1 MIVRSED
8 GTLIFCESFRV
19 PRARGALLV
28 VHGIGEH
35 SGRYKEFVSHALAL
49 KLDVHLMDLR
59 GHGRSQGVRGHFTSM
74 EQLHQDLNAWIS
86 HLVDS
91 KTLLHDR
98 PCFLLGHSLGGLVA
112 LTFLA
117 QYKKKPLFPELTGLC
132 LSAPALALRA
142 NPMRSLEKEL
152 ARHLP
157 HFLQALHVPTG
168 LNPEHLSHDKE
179 EVELY
184 RNDPLVHGWITPAAY
199 LAMEKSMRGLY
210 RVVPRIDTPLLF
222 LLSGKDRVVDTEA
235 AEAFAA
241 KLAVAHPGQVEVR
254 IFHTF
259 FHEPFHEAKRE
270 RAFLEWKKWTLKCLT
285 PRKPSSSRSSKKK
298 AIGKAIS
305 L

>member
-1 MIVRSED
+1 
-8 GTLIFCESFRV
+8 
-19 PRARGALLV
+19 
-28 VHGIGEH
+28 
-35 SGRYKEFVSHALAL
+35 
-49 KLDVHLMDLR
+49 
-59 GHGRSQGVRGHFTSM
+59 
-74 EQLHQDLNAWIS
+74 
-86 HLVDS
+86 
-91 KTLLHDR
+91 
-98 PCFLLGHSLGGLVA
+98 
-112 LTFLA
+112 
-117 QYKKKPLFPELTGLC
+117 
-132 LSAPALALRA
+132 
-142 NPMRSLEKEL
+142 MRSLEKEL